1 MFTTLGRSDEL
12 PRQED
17 RKGMD
22 ERVFDLQKTKQKW
35 YRLYEEI
42 EEIQQRERERKK
54 ASAIKRN
61 WKKEEDSVFCC

>member
-22 ERVFDLQKTKQKW
+22 ERAFELQKQNKNG
-35 YRLYEEI
+35 I
-42 EEIQQRERERKK
+42 GFMKK
-54 ASAIKRN
+54 
-61 WKKEEDSVFCC
+61 